1 MKLISNNLDNCVITN
16 AAERNSDP
24 NDPNDNHLVRYL
36 KGLRSL
42 DQQTVSE
49 YFTRSTRIINKMRE
63 LGVDSNETWDSVD
76 QSHVKSI
83 MTLIQQQ
90 NFNAVIPS
98 IRQLLLTLESQYG
111 VV

>member
-1 MKLISNNLDNCVITN
+1 MKLIKNTLDNCVLSN
-16 AAERNSDP
+16 VVQRNTDTSD
-24 NDPNDNHLVRYL
+24 DHEIKYL
-36 KGLRSL
+36 KSLRSM

-49 YFTRSTRIINKMRE
+49 YFTRSTRIINKIRE
-63 LGVDSNETWDSVD
+63 LGVDSDQTWDGID

-83 MTLIQQQ
+83 MTLIKQQ

-98 IRQLLLTLESQYG
+98 IRQLLSTLESQYG

>member
-1 MKLISNNLDNCVITN
+1 MKLIRNTLDNCVLSN
-16 AAERNSDP
+16 VVQRNTDTSD
-24 NDPNDNHLVRYL
+24 DHEIKYL
-36 KGLRSL
+36 KSLRSM

-63 LGVDSNETWDSVD
+63 LSVDSNETWDSID
-76 QSHVKSI
+76 LSHVKSI
-83 MTLIQQQ
+83 MTLIKQQ

-98 IRQLLLTLESQYG
+98 IRQLLSTLESQYG

>member
-1 MKLISNNLDNCVITN
+1 MKLIRNTLDNCVLSN
-16 AAERNSDP
+16 VVQRNTDTR
-24 NDPNDNHLVRYL
+24 DDHEIKYL
-36 KGLRSL
+36 KSLRSM

-63 LGVDSNETWDSVD
+63 LSVDSNETWDSID

-83 MTLIQQQ
+83 MTLIKQQ

-98 IRQLLLTLESQYG
+98 IRQLLSTLESQYG

>member
-1 MKLISNNLDNCVITN
+1 MKLIKNTLDNCVLSN
-16 AAERNSDP
+16 VVQRNTDTSD
-24 NDPNDNHLVRYL
+24 DHEIKYL
-36 KGLRSL
+36 KSLRSM

-63 LGVDSNETWDSVD
+63 LSVDSDETWDGID

-83 MTLIQQQ
+83 MTMIKEQ
-90 NFNAVIPS
+90 NFNAVTPAIKKMILS
-98 IRQLLLTLESQYG
+98 LESQYG

>member
-1 MKLISNNLDNCVITN
+1 MKLIRHTLDNCVLSN
-16 AAERNSDP
+16 AYQRNTDTSD
-24 NDPNDNHLVRYL
+24 DHDIKYL
-36 KGLRSL
+36 KSLRSL
-42 DQQTVSE
+42 DQQTVSQ

-83 MTLIQQQ
+83 MTLIKQQ

-98 IRQLLLTLESQYG
+98 IRQLLSTLESQYG

>member
-1 MKLISNNLDNCVITN
+1 MKLIKHTLDNCVLSN
-16 AAERNSDP
+16 AYQRNTDTSD
-24 NDPNDNHLVRYL
+24 DHDIKYL
-36 KGLRSL
+36 KSLRSM
-42 DQQTVSE
+42 DQQIVFQ